1 MADDSELV
9 YSTDPERNQ
18 KCLKCKKLMP
28 ECVCAAEAETPSKYD
43 WTAKLRT
50 ESAGRGGKTVT
61 VIADLPP
68 TEKFL
73 DALARTLK
81 TRCGSGGTYFVRE
94 RKGVIEIQGDKREL
108 IRSLLAKE
116 GIRFKG

>member
-1 MADDSELV
+1 MADDAELV
-9 YSTDPERNQ
+9 YSTDPARNQ
-18 KCLKCKKLMP
+18 KCPHCKKLMP
-28 ECVCAAEAETPSKYD
+28 ECVCSPAAETVSKYD

-73 DALARTLK
+73 DTLARKLK

-94 RKGVIEIQGDKREL
+94 RRGVIEIQGDKREL
-108 IRSLLAKE
+108 IRLILSEE
-116 GIRFKG
+116 GIGFKG